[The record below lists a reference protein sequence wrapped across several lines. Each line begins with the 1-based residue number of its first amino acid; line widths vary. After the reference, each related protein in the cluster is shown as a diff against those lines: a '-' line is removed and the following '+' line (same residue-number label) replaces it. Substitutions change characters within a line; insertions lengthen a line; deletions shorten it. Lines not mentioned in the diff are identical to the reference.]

1 MQLGRNEEAVDS
13 FRHACELKP
22 DDSEIWFLKGIV
34 LGDLSRFE
42 EGLNAFNHVCILKP
56 DDSDNWQ
63 MKGTSLGI
71 LGRSEEALEALI
83 HAKKLG
89 HEDNSSLYLIGLT
102 LFESENFE
110 DLSSLTIDFNI
121 PGIYKA
127 GFLKGY
133 GLAAVGKWN
142 EALEV
147 IEKSLSQMESKK
159 EIEIDSDVNIASLL
173 FDHHNHSQWTVKANE
188 LASLFRKFNYLDG
201 LSANVL
207 NSLEKFFSPMTSLA
221 MANEWLTAWEKA
233 AGSDAEFTITLEI
246 MRTALKYKKNPGDER
261 VFMELPVEERTIL
274 KQLIEKKGII
284 SKIQSE
290 KNGGN

>member
-1 MQLGRNEEAVDS
+1 MY
-13 FRHACELKP
+13 K
-22 DDSEIWFLKGIV
+22 
-34 LGDLSRFE
+34 
-42 EGLNAFNHVCILKP
+42 
-56 DDSDNWQ
+56 
-63 MKGTSLGI
+63 
-71 LGRSEEALEALI
+71 
-83 HAKKLG
+83 
-89 HEDNSSLYLIGLT
+89 IG
-102 LFESENFE
+102 
-110 DLSSLTIDFNI
+110 
-121 PGIYKA
+121 Y
-127 GFLKGY
+127 LKGY

-142 EALEV
+142 EAMEV

-173 FDHHNHSQWTVKANE
+173 FDHHNHIQWTVKANE

-246 MRTALKYKKNPGDER
+246 MRTALKYKENPGDER